1 MMICRI
7 SVILLYFNW
16 HKHEATKSM
25 YSKGNRV
32 DFLNGKLCWVKREL
46 IVSLRNETAKR
57 RGRQNACV
65 WQTWQ
70 CYYLRVLS
78 WSSLTLMFS
87 GLLQK
92 DLFKGGWSSAKRF
105 FKQNYC
111 HACHTGFTVV
121 FPLPS
126 CCVSSLKQQRRLR
139 LRKLRLKSDSAPPL
153 IRQMLATF

>member
-1 MMICRI
+1 M
-7 SVILLYFNW
+7 
-16 HKHEATKSM
+16 
-25 YSKGNRV
+25 
-32 DFLNGKLCWVKREL
+32 
-46 IVSLRNETAKR
+46 SLRNRTAKR

-70 CYYLRVLS
+70 CYDLRVLS

-92 DLFKGGWSSAKRF
+92 DLFKGGWSSAKSF

-111 HACHTGFTVV
+111 HACHTGVTVV

-126 CCVSSLKQQRRLR
+126 CCVSSLISTKPRNIFKTWSSNEIFFSFLRGCIDPIWLAWKWRLQTSLTIIYNTNAGCIVFKMWLPGSILR
-139 LRKLRLKSDSAPPL
+139 LYH
-153 IRQMLATF
+153 MF